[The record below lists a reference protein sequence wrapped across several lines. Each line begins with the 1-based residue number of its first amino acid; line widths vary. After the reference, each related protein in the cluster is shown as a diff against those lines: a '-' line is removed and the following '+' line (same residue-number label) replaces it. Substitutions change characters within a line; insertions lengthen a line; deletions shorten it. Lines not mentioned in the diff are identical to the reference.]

1 MEALMNQMGKK
12 EWDDLSEQ
20 ERQNRL
26 AKMRQLERKLRR
38 EGKYD
43 ELAKLIGD
51 AAKDSDLLK
60 VSLL

>member
-1 MEALMNQMGKK
+1 MNQMGKK

-60 VSLL
+60 VSLLQYA